1 MGRSNWGRWLII
13 LAVTLG
19 SIWYL
24 IPTYYSFFV
33 LPKAQRNNKELLQSM
48 LPRWAPSASHRLNLG
63 LDLQGGIHMVMR
75 VDTQTALQKRVE
87 RRGLVMVN
95 YLKDQKLE
103 GVTYTTNPEKLEL
116 TIKVAN
122 PADLEKVEKEL
133 KGFDDFTRTG
143 RTADSLTFQLKDTQ
157 VARFRDD
164 AVDQAMLVIRRR

>member
-13 LAVTLG
+13 IAVNLG

-33 LPKAQRNNKELLQSM
+33 LPKAQRNNKELLQSK

-87 RRGLVMVN
+87 RRGIQILN
-95 YLKDQKLE
+95 FLKDQKIE
-103 GVTYTTNPEKLEL
+103 GVTYTTNPERLEL
-116 TIKVAN
+116 TLKAPDAATLDRI
-122 PADLEKVEKEL
+122 EKEL
-133 KGFDDFTRTG
+133 KGFDDFTRVG
-143 RTADSLTFQLKDTQ
+143 RGPDSVTFQLRDTQ
-157 VARFRDD
+157 VARFRED
-164 AVDQAMLVIRRR
+164 AVDQAMLVIRR